1 MEVLSNLSVYLSNP
15 RTSLQNKLLK
25 ICSAVKSAVPDCD
38 RVGIW
43 LFCSD
48 YSEMVS
54 LMCVDETGKQSIG
67 ELLSEK
73 NHKAYFAHVLDNEFL
88 VASDARDYETTK
100 SFNKGYFDIHNIH
113 SLLDVTFKKDFNP
126 LGIICCERTADK
138 TEWQPQDIKTLKSI
152 AVKASLFISDNVSD
166 TYASKSRENIIK
178 LLND

>member
-43 LFCSD
+43 LFCND
-48 YSEMVS
+48 YSEMIS
-54 LMCVDETGKQSIG
+54 LISVDESGNQAQG
-67 ELLSEK
+67 ELLLADDFK
-73 NHKAYFAHVLDNEFL
+73 KYFDYIIENELL
-88 VASDARDYETTK
+88 VASDARANNLTEC
-100 SFNKGYFDIHNIH
+100 FNKGYFDIHNIH

-126 LGIICCERTADK
+126 LGIICCERTANK
-138 TEWQPQDIKTLKSI
+138 TEWVPQDIKTLKSI
-152 AVKASLFISDNVSD
+152 AIKASLFISDNVSD

-178 LLND
+178 QLND